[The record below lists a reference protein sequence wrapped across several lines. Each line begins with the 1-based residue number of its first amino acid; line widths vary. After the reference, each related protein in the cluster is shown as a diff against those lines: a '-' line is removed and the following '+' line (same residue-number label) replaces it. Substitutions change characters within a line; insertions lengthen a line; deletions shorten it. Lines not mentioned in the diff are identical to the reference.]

1 MPVRY
6 KNGNSQVF
14 LYPYLCNF
22 VLLAAG
28 GVLASILVLLSVF
41 FVGTVDGVGFHPTGS
56 VVNWIRIPFS
66 LGVYGFCFSGHS
78 VFPNIYQSMADR
90 TQFNKAL
97 IVWYGNIMN

>member
-1 MPVRY
+1 MPVHY

-22 VLLAAG
+22 VFLAAG
-28 GVLASILVLLSVF
+28 GVLATILVFLSVL